1 MIKNDNVEHPSHY
14 CKGKYESIEVMTEVF
29 GTEAVKSFALLNA
42 FKYIWRADKKNGI
55 EDIRKAAWYLRKYL
69 ELTESEEPNYHE

>member
-1 MIKNDNVEHPSHY
+1 MNDPVNHPSHY

-29 GTEAVKSFALLNA
+29 VVEAVKSFALLNA
-42 FKYIWRADKKNGI
+42 FKYLWRSDSKGYV
-55 EDIRKAAWYLRKYL
+55 EDIRKAVWYLKKYL

>member
-1 MIKNDNVEHPSHY
+1 MNDPVNHPSHY

-29 GTEAVKSFALLNA
+29 GVEAVKSFALLNA

-55 EDIRKAAWYLRKYL
+55 EDIRKAAWYLRKYM
-69 ELTESEEPNYHE
+69 ELAEEEQNYHE

>member
-1 MIKNDNVEHPSHY
+1 MNDPVNHPSHY

-55 EDIRKAAWYLRKYL
+55 EDIRKAAWYLQKYL
-69 ELTESEEPNYHE
+69 ELTEEEPNYYE